1 MCRHSAWRR
10 RSYSNG
16 VFSTARSHFGHRS
29 ARSIRNQ
36 SGRSCANHWPYLV
49 CTAHEFCIHW
59 RSRGCSRSDGSHGC
73 DWRRRSHEYGDVDLG
88 SCVFRRRLRHLS
100 GARAF
105 GHSSTQVGRWLRTC
119 CHRDYSNIP
128 MAKFHSKRPGLP
140 GTARFLQH
148 EVPQLQNR
156 LAEAENRWPHGL
168 VVFLGGNMRNIY
180 IYISIYLSI
189 YLSLSGYLAIFL
201 FLALSISI
209 PVSISI

>member
-1 MCRHSAWRR
+1 M
-10 RSYSNG
+10 
-16 VFSTARSHFGHRS
+16 
-29 ARSIRNQ
+29 
-36 SGRSCANHWPYLV
+36 
-49 CTAHEFCIHW
+49 
-59 RSRGCSRSDGSHGC
+59 
-73 DWRRRSHEYGDVDLG
+73 
-88 SCVFRRRLRHLS
+88 S

-168 VVFLGGNMRNIY
+168 VGFWGGNMRNLY
-180 IYISIYLSI
+180 ISISISIYLSI
-189 YLSLSGYLAIFL
+189 SLSGYLAIFL

>member
-1 MCRHSAWRR
+1 
-10 RSYSNG
+10 
-16 VFSTARSHFGHRS
+16 
-29 ARSIRNQ
+29 
-36 SGRSCANHWPYLV
+36 
-49 CTAHEFCIHW
+49 
-59 RSRGCSRSDGSHGC
+59 
-73 DWRRRSHEYGDVDLG
+73 
-88 SCVFRRRLRHLS
+88 
-100 GARAF
+100 
-105 GHSSTQVGRWLRTC
+105 
-119 CHRDYSNIP
+119 

-180 IYISIYLSI
+180 ISIYLSI
-189 YLSLSGYLAIFL
+189 SLSGYLAIFL